1 MSREWSVDANGALLE
16 TRFEDLKLLSRGK
29 VRDIY
34 DLGEHLLIVTTDR
47 ISAFDWVLPT
57 GVPEKGKVLNQ
68 LSEFWF
74 HFLREVVPTHF
85 VTSAITED
93 GRIPKKYYDVL
104 AGRTMVVTKAQVFP
118 VECVVRGYLAG
129 SGWGDYQ
136 KTGSVCGILL
146 PQGLRQ
152 AERLPAPLFTPA
164 TKAQTG
170 HDENIP
176 FETMARLIGEADAKV
191 LRRLSIEVYERGASH
206 AEARGIILAD
216 TKFEFGRHGGRI
228 ILVDE
233 VLTPDS
239 SRFWPKDQYAP
250 GQSPPS
256 YDKQF
261 VRDYLETTRW
271 DKNSPPPPLPI
282 EVVSRTREKY
292 LEALQRLTGQK
303 LHS

>member
-1 MSREWSVDANGALLE
+1 MSSEWSVDANGALLE

-57 GVPEKGKVLNQ
+57 GIPEKGKVLNQ

-74 HFLREVVPTHF
+74 HFLRDVLLTHF
-85 VTSAITED
+85 VTCAITQD
-93 GRIPKKYYDVL
+93 GRIPKAYHGVL
-104 AGRTMVVTKAQVFP
+104 AGRAMVVAKARVFP

-129 SGWGDYQ
+129 SGWGDYH
-136 KTGSVCGILL
+136 KSGSVCGIPL
-146 PQGLRQ
+146 PRGLRQ

-176 FETMARLIGEADAKV
+176 FETMARLVGEGDAKA

-206 AEARGIILAD
+206 AEACGIILAD
-216 TKFEFGRHGGRI
+216 TKFEFGRHDGRI
-228 ILVDE
+228 ILIDE

-271 DKNSPPPPLPI
+271 DKSSPPPPLPI